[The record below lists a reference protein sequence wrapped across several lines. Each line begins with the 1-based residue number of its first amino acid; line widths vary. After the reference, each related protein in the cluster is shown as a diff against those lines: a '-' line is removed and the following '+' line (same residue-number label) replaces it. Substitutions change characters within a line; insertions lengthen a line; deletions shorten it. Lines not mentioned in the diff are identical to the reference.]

1 MSDKKE
7 KEELLISTGS
17 PYYPTVYKL
26 SPYKGK
32 KYFDIRKYFRV
43 KGTGKLSPTRKG
55 ISLNKLSFEALIK
68 VINNHEKSILE
79 WLDSKEDAPSEEL
92 IKKLQ
97 KQSKK
102 VQDEIFSAKEYDYK
116 KSKWSD
122 SSFFKIKYDGDK
134 RTVVVNENH
143 KLSNYLNFNNKG
155 KKLDLNN
162 IINLIML
169 SFQHTVDI
177 YDDDQEF
184 KVSDFVED
192 FRYNWGIILKNYIK
206 KHE

>member
-1 MSDKKE
+1 
-7 KEELLISTGS
+7 
-17 PYYPTVYKL
+17 
-26 SPYKGK
+26 
-32 KYFDIRKYFRV
+32 
-43 KGTGKLSPTRKG
+43 
-55 ISLNKLSFEALIK
+55 
-68 VINNHEKSILE
+68 LE

-143 KLSNYLNFNNKG
+143 KLSNYLNFNKKG

-162 IINLIML
+162 IINLMML

-192 FRYNWGIILKNYIK
+192 FKYNWGIILKNYIK

>member
-1 MSDKKE
+1 MSDEKE

-43 KGTGKLSPTRKG
+43 KGTGKLAPTKKG

-79 WLDSKEDAPSEEL
+79 WLDSKEDTPSEEL

-192 FRYNWGIILKNYIK
+192 FKYNWGIILKNYIK

>member
-1 MSDKKE
+1 MSDEKE
-7 KEELLISTGS
+7 KGELLISTGS
-17 PYYPTVYKL
+17 PNYPTVYKL

-68 VINNHEKSILE
+68 VINNHEKSILK
-79 WLDSKEDAPSEEL
+79 WLDSKEDTPSEEL

-116 KSKWSD
+116 KGKWSD

-143 KLSNYLNFNNKG
+143 KLSNYLNFNKKG

-162 IINLIML
+162 IINLMML

-192 FRYNWGIILKNYIK
+192 FKHNWGMILKNYIK